1 MPNNK
6 QIKNLQIDDLGKGIN
21 QFTRDTMIAKNE
33 CTDGYNIW
41 AVGKNSVAK
50 RPGIV
55 KLCTIAGA
63 TKIDGLGS
71 YVNGATRNLM
81 AMANGV
87 MYSVETGTAV
97 ALSAAPASAGAFT
110 VGRTD
115 FVQAGGKL
123 FIADG
128 TDLIRY
134 YDGGT
139 VREDTANSV
148 AASWMIYYKSCLW
161 AGGNSTYP
169 TRLYRS
175 GTDTNIGNYTY
186 NATGNPLATSVY
198 VSKDDGTNLK
208 GMFKH
213 QDFLYPTKE
222 KSLWRASVGSD
233 TYQLITLEL
242 VDPARGC
249 DAHATIDTVDNDNFM
264 FNEAGVFA
272 TGYEPNVV
280 DQIRTNIVSLRIDNA
295 IKQIEKSRLDDV
307 VAIYYDNHYYLSYTS
322 GGGGTNDTIMVYD
335 RQRLGW
341 WEWQLS
347 DINGDPSGANC
358 FTTYKNTSGQTR
370 LYFGSSTDG
379 SIYYF
384 DDTTKQDAGYTI
396 VTALLSKKY
405 EMDKYA
411 QMKFFLDTEVY
422 IGDTPGL
429 ITVTVYIDGE
439 LAKTRII
446 TTGNTGYAGMAL
458 SAIGDETLGQGGGSL
473 TIATNLGGG
482 KFIKMP
488 INKLGRNIQIKVEDN
503 NGDKSWEVN
512 AIMFNYKEINALY
525 QPKTI

>member
-1 MPNNK
+1 
-6 QIKNLQIDDLGKGIN
+6 
-21 QFTRDTMIAKNE
+21 
-33 CTDGYNIW
+33 
-41 AVGKNSVAK
+41 
-50 RPGIV
+50 
-55 KLCTIAGA
+55 
-63 TKIDGLGS
+63 
-71 YVNGATRNLM
+71 
-81 AMANGV
+81 
-87 MYSVETGTAV
+87 
-97 ALSAAPASAGAFT
+97 
-110 VGRTD
+110 
-115 FVQAGGKL
+115 
-123 FIADG
+123 
-128 TDLIRY
+128 
-134 YDGGT
+134 
-139 VREDTANSV
+139 
-148 AASWMIYYKSCLW
+148 
-161 AGGNSTYP
+161 
-169 TRLYRS
+169 
-175 GTDTNIGNYTY
+175 
-186 NATGNPLATSVY
+186 
-198 VSKDDGTNLK
+198 
-208 GMFKH
+208 
-213 QDFLYPTKE
+213 
-222 KSLWRASVGSD
+222 
-233 TYQLITLEL
+233 
-242 VDPARGC
+242 
-249 DAHATIDTVDNDNFM
+249 M

-307 VAIYYDNHYYLSYTS
+307 VAIYYDNHYYLSYTA
-322 GGGGTNDTIMVYD
+322 GGGGTNDTIMVYY